1 MGRNPTNK
9 ANLPSLQASKLPF
22 KARWRGNPKGG
33 ATNGSDGAR
42 RVSTPNRLRG
52 KTSGTLRDN
61 KKPVAEATG
70 EKWWWVYDSNVGRQ
84 SQRIY
89 SPPQLATLV
98 THRKTPHM
106 IAHPHLP
113 TQALFCAGHKKA
125 RGRGRTALYGLN
137 VRTNDHARSIP
148 APGEPRRGTIRRA
161 RGGVGG
167 CTPRG
172 TSSFALTSIK

>member
-1 MGRNPTNK
+1 MGRLALCPP
-9 ANLPSLQASKLPF
+9 LHPSRACRALCSPF
-22 KARWRGNPKGG
+22 
-33 ATNGSDGAR
+33 S
-42 RVSTPNRLRG
+42 VLRG
-52 KTSGTLRDN
+52 GGNAAPRAQSLALLRVFVEKQSGKT

-148 APGEPRRGTIRRA
+148 APGEPRRGTMRRA